1 MSKKVESTDCK
12 LSVKGPSPPFVIPK
26 RFSFRCLTQGLQF
39 DASIMESE
47 EEEEAEPATTQV
59 QAKAQ
64 KRRRSSEAKPKKK
77 RPRRVKQKRGYYA
90 SSDEAEVEDEVYSE
104 AGDARSLATQ
114 SRRIERIDEVLAK
127 V

>member
-47 EEEEAEPATTQV
+47 EEEEAETQV

-114 SRRIERIDEVLAK
+114 SRRIESIDEVLAK